1 MTASAWRAT
10 APIRNAMSIDVEEYF
25 HAAALSS
32 AAPRARW
39 DAMESRVAGSTARAL
54 ELFAA
59 ADARATFFI
68 LGCVAERHP
77 ALIRRIAEAGH
88 EIASHGQAHHRIR
101 EQTPAQFR
109 EDVSRA
115 KAALEDASGQAVIG
129 YRAANFSMEPATW
142 WAYDVLAE
150 TGHRYSSS
158 VNPVRHDHYGAP
170 EAPRTPFA
178 PGPAGIVELPMT
190 TLVAAGR
197 RWHASGGGYFRML
210 PYPIFRAALRRLH
223 RREALPAVFYL
234 HPWELD
240 PDQPRLQVPAMSRF
254 RHYVNVSKMAGKLSR
269 LLADFPWDRL
279 DRVFA
284 REIAGGADAVW
295 RPAAAMAA
303 GEGRDGR

>member
-1 MTASAWRAT
+1 MNS
-10 APIRNAMSIDVEEYF
+10 PLHPVRNAMSIDVEEHF
-25 HAAALSS
+25 HAAALSQ

-39 DAMESRVAGSTARAL
+39 DAMESRVADATDRAL

-77 ALIRRIAEAGH
+77 ALIRRIAAAGH
-88 EIASHGQAHHRIR
+88 EVASHGQAHFRIR

-109 EDVSRA
+109 ADVARA

-170 EAPRTPFA
+170 EAPRLPFA
-178 PGPAGIVELPMT
+178 PGAAGIVELPMT
-190 TLVAAGR
+190 TLPLAGR
-197 RWHASGGGYFRML
+197 RWHASGGGYFRLL
-210 PYPIFRAALRRLH
+210 PYPVFRAALRLLR
-223 RREALPAVFYL
+223 RREAAPAVFYL

-240 PDQPRLQVPAMSRF
+240 PGQPRLPVAALSRF
-254 RHYVNVSKMAGKLSR
+254 RHYVNLDRMAGKLSR
-269 LLADFPWDRL
+269 LLTDFRWDRL

-284 REIAGGADAVW
+284 REIAGGAALTW
-295 RPAAAMAA
+295 RPPDAAHADGA
-303 GEGRDGR
+303 RDGR